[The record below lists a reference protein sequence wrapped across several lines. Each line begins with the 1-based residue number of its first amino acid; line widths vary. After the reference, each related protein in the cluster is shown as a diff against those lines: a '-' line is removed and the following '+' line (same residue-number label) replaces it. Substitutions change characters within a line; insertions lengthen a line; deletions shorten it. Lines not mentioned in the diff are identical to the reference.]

1 MKRITGLIVVLLV
14 AFMLNAVA
22 VAQDDAVSLCGT
34 FSGSANLLPTVSSL
48 LGLSLTL
55 SFGNLTAISN
65 TNFTVLPSVS
75 ATQRF
80 TLEYALD
87 PLTFGTDVNLGVV
100 PLAFQSWD
108 VYARLDLPDTTIGDG
123 DGAPS
128 FGGYLRAD
136 ATILPAFASTSTLYL
151 SMDVGPL
158 SASSKSV
165 VGIVPFSFQTQRFDL
180 SIDFLSAAFGE
191 GDVYSMDGKLETRI
205 DVLPTLGTT
214 VWLDLS
220 LSFGDLEIRSY
231 TSLDVIPTVAGTTVF
246 TLTYSIES
254 ITLTSKTTFDLS
266 PFGFD
271 SEYIKIDVVVY
282 DGLSFYGWGQF
293 ASGGPS
299 AGIGFSYAF
308 CTESN

>member
-55 SFGNLTAISN
+55 SFGSLTAISN

-214 VWLDLS
+214 VC
-220 LSFGDLEIRSY
+220 
-231 TSLDVIPTVAGTTVF
+231 

-271 SEYIKIDVVVY
+271 SEYLKIDVVVY